1 MRKLLGIV
9 LVALATVV
17 AGPGQAADFPDYP
30 PIDVP
35 DVDYDLGG
43 SFYLRGSAALN
54 AMWATDVVY
63 NTCVA
68 PCGAVVTVTNP
79 VTGAGYGYSV
89 GAGFGYEVGNGLRAD
104 ATVDYLVNNGL
115 TDGTYTLQLRSTIAL
130 ANAYFDF
137 PLGGM
142 GFGGGG
148 LGAYVGAG
156 IGVAYNQ
163 THVTGVPAPG
173 PDGNTWAA
181 VGALM
186 AGVTYDMG
194 DWVADAGYRLIYMPT
209 ITNGQVGIVPP
220 NLSPYY
226 INNAVIHELR
236 GTLRYRF
243 N

>member
-1 MRKLLGIV
+1 MRKLLGTV

-30 PIDVP
+30 PIEIP

-43 SFYLRGSAALN
+43 SFYLRGSAGLN
-54 AMWATDVVY
+54 ASWAQSVTY

-68 PCGAVVTVTNP
+68 PCGGIVTVTNP
-79 VTGAGYGYSV
+79 VTAWGYGYSV
-89 GAGFGYEVGNGLRAD
+89 GAGFGYETGDGLRAD
-104 ATVDYLVNNGL
+104 VTLDYLVNNGMS
-115 TDGTYTLQLRSTIAL
+115 DGTYTLSLRSTIAL
-130 ANAYFDF
+130 ANAYYDF
-137 PLGGM
+137 ALGDSP
-142 GFGGGG
+142 

-156 IGVAYNQ
+156 MGVAYNQ
-163 THVTGVPAPG
+163 VAATGVPAPG
-173 PDGNTWAA
+173 PAGATWAA

-186 AGVTYDMG
+186 TGVTYDMG

-209 ITNGQVGIVPP
+209 ITNGQAAIVPP
-220 NLSPYY
+220 ALSPFYV
-226 INNAVIHELR
+226 NNATIHELR